1 MNIQKL
7 KEDFQL
13 IQQSSKEGLDV
24 SQAARDLLA
33 SIPASPS
40 LSDLQKQ
47 KAAIAEK
54 GCLRVAENIKQ
65 YDIFRGIVEQHEQ
78 SVPSPE
84 NIKSVLVEFRDCVEE
99 QKSLEDETASINKEN
114 ENMRRKIKFLK
125 ELAQRLD
132 ALGGA

>member
-7 KEDFQL
+7 KEDFQH
-13 IQQSSKEGLDV
+13 IQQSSKEGVDV
-24 SQAARDLLA
+24 SQPARDLLD
-33 SIPASPS
+33 SIPTSPS

-54 GCLRVAENIKQ
+54 GRLQVAENIKQ
-65 YDIFRGIVEQHEQ
+65 YDIFREIVEQYEQ

-84 NIKSVLVEFRDCVEE
+84 NTKRVLLAFRECVEE
-99 QKSLEDETASINKEN
+99 QKGLEDETTSIIKET
-114 ENMRRKIKFLK
+114 EDVRRKIKFLK